1 MSEENF
7 DVFFAKLQK
16 EIMEKEIKE
25 FNEHIVNLFH
35 NPKNWGK
42 PPDEEITI
50 SQKYK
55 GPCGD
60 SMFFFLKINGN
71 IIEKANF
78 LTDGCG
84 ASLATACQTTLLIEG
99 KSLSFA
105 EALKPEDLDSALKGL
120 PEDHKHCAELAIR
133 TLRRA
138 INRYKASMVK

>member
-25 FNEHIVNLFH
+25 FNEYIVNLFH
-35 NPKNWGK
+35 NPKNFGK

-60 SMFFFLKINGN
+60 SMLFFLKINGN

-78 LTDGCG
+78 ITTGCG

-105 EALKPEDLDSALKGL
+105 EALKPEDVDSALEGL
-120 PEDHKHCAELAIR
+120 PEDHKHCAELAIK
-133 TLRRA
+133 TLRKA
-138 INRYKASMVK
+138 INKYKASLV